1 MKNPSDLKVVSA
13 LSTGKGVLV
22 AFDNGVE
29 AFLDA
34 SLLLRAVEQ
43 GMAFLITQQQTTRGD
58 DMLPDA
64 PLISA

>member
-1 MKNPSDLKVVSA
+1 MRTPSDINVVSA
-13 LSTGKGVLV
+13 LSTGKGILV

-34 SLLLRAVEQ
+34 PLLLRAVEQ
-43 GMAFLITQQQTTRGD
+43 GMAFLITQQQTKSGE

-64 PLISA
+64 PLVSV